1 MSQAGAEL
9 AIRSADAEVRAGRPE
24 SARRRT
30 RHQTVAALRSV
41 PMFANFSQ
49 KHLEHLAKEADE
61 LVFDAG
67 ATIVEEGMLGET
79 LFVVLAGKAK
89 VLRGGRKLAE
99 VLPGEFFGELSTL
112 DGGPRSA
119 TVVAETP
126 MRVLRLFRQ
135 TLVNLLREEPALTLD
150 VLLVIVRRIR
160 EIDRR
165 IQ

>member
-1 MSQAGAEL
+1 MSQAGAEF
-9 AIRSADAEVRAGRPE
+9 AIRSADAEVRAGRPA
-24 SARRRT
+24 SGRRT
-30 RHQTVAALRSV
+30 RHQTVTALRGI

-61 LVFDAG
+61 LVFDTG

-89 VLRGGRKLAE
+89 VVRGGRKIAE
-99 VLPGEFFGELSTL
+99 ILPGEFFGELSTL
-112 DGGPRSA
+112 DGGPRTA

-126 MRVLRLFRQ
+126 MRVLRLFRR
-135 TLVNLLREEPALTLD
+135 TLVNLLKDEPALTLD
-150 VLLVIVRRIR
+150 ILLVIVRRIR